1 MFRSGLKLEFSYSLI
16 TVRTFILYVNFLD
29 SLLYWCFKN
38 NSFRRKGKS
47 QAVFIDTSDV
57 NIVVKIY
64 KAAQGVMCLAM
75 AFRVSALII
84 MIPSVVLKR
93 IVQSTCSPVL
103 LPFTRVGCDE
113 KNKSRSKS
121 NHQTFQRG
129 QGSSIYFKN
138 PQKYNTSQKLQW
150 VARIEDHCFSSWYI
164 RVTLRAG
171 TIFIWQNTLISSLG

>member
-1 MFRSGLKLEFSYSLI
+1 M
-16 TVRTFILYVNFLD
+16 
-29 SLLYWCFKN
+29 
-38 NSFRRKGKS
+38 
-47 QAVFIDTSDV
+47 FIDSSDV

-84 MIPSVVLKR
+84 MIPSMVLKR

-121 NHQTFQRG
+121 KVLCKINKVL
-129 QGSSIYFKN
+129 IYLLCIN
-138 PQKYNTSQKLQW
+138 SHSPS
-150 VARIEDHCFSSWYI
+150 
-164 RVTLRAG
+164 
-171 TIFIWQNTLISSLG
+171 LISPQGTTFR

>member
-38 NSFRRKGKS
+38 NSFWRKRKS
-47 QAVFIDTSDV
+47 QAVFIDTSDI

-75 AFRVSALII
+75 AFSFCFNDYDSFSGVKKNCAKYLSSCI
-84 MIPSVVLKR
+84 M
-93 IVQSTCSPVL
+93 
-103 LPFTRVGCDE
+103 PFTRVGCDE

-121 NHQTFQRG
+121 KVLCKINKVLICLLCINSH
-129 QGSSIYFKN
+129 SPS
-138 PQKYNTSQKLQW
+138 
-150 VARIEDHCFSSWYI
+150 
-164 RVTLRAG
+164 
-171 TIFIWQNTLISSLG
+171 LISPQGTTFR